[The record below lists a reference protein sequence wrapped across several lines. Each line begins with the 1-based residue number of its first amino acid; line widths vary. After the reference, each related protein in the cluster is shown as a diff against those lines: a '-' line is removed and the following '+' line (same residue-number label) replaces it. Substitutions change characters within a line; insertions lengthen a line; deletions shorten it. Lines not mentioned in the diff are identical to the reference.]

1 MYRDQADFF
10 SYYRQLQEQV
20 RGEVLRESEEQI
32 LGTDSNEMAKYVYEQ
47 CAIAPIEIDKERE
60 TNWDLQD
67 YLKDIPANQRED
79 FYQCEGAY
87 PNFPCQRA
95 TVEVPII
102 PNRHLSVIAGLRAA
116 THSLSYSDRDF
127 NWGNDCISRSF
138 ETKGYEF
145 KMDEQRIA
153 NEVNSIL
160 QSINDTINWKNQSIE
175 KGNKELYAFVW
186 DTIEKRKGEIAQ
198 NKEKLSTLTKT
209 VSIPLKK
216 KQSAG
221 AQVVRVA
228 HTPLVQRVKP
238 KPTLPEEYVLDEA
251 RINDIIALLDNQAKS
266 FEQTPKAFKELGEE
280 DLRDILLS
288 NLNSV
293 FEGGATGETFSKK
306 GKTDIYLKIAKGNIL
321 ICECKIWGGK
331 ALYDETIDQLRGY
344 LTWRHNYGIMIT
356 FANTKDFT
364 KVLKESGGAIQA
376 HSSYTNGFRKVGDTH
391 FVSNHKV
398 DDDDKQVKIHHLF
411 YHLYYK

>member
-10 SYYRQLQEQV
+10 SYYRRLQEQV
-20 RGEVLRESEEQI
+20 RGEILRESEEQ
-32 LGTDSNEMAKYVYEQ
+32 LLCTDSNEMAKYIYEQ
-47 CAIAPIEIDKERE
+47 YAVTPIEIDKGRE

-79 FYQCEGAY
+79 FYQGVGAY
-87 PNFPCQRA
+87 PNFSCQRA
-95 TVEVPII
+95 VIEVPII
-102 PNRHLSVIAGLRAA
+102 SNRHLSVISGLRAT
-116 THSLSYSDRDF
+116 THLLSYPDRDF
-127 NWGNDCISRSF
+127 NWGNDRISRSF
-138 ETKGYEF
+138 ETKGYGFE
-145 KMDEQRIA
+145 MDEQRIA

-175 KGNKELYAFVW
+175 KGNKELYAFIW
-186 DTIEKRKGEIAQ
+186 DTIEKRKGEITQ

-216 KQSAG
+216 KASAG
-221 AQVVRVA
+221 AQVVRLA

-238 KPTLPEEYVLDEA
+238 RPTLPEEYVLDEA
-251 RINDIIALLDNQAKS
+251 RVNDIITLLDNQARS
-266 FEQTPKAFKELGEE
+266 FEQTPKSFKELREE

-293 FEGGATGETFSKK
+293 FEGGATGETFSKT

-331 ALYDETIDQLRGY
+331 ALYGETIDQLRGY
-344 LTWRHNYGIMIT
+344 LTWRHNYGIVIT
-356 FANTKDFT
+356 FMKTKDFT
-364 KVLKESGGAIQA
+364 KVLEEGEGAIHA
-376 HSSYTNGFRKVGDTH
+376 HSSYINGFHKVGNTH
-391 FVSNHKV
+391 YVSNHKV

-411 YHLYYK
+411 YHLYYR

>member
-1 MYRDQADFF
+1 MYRNQADFF
-10 SYYRQLQEQV
+10 SHYRQLQEEA
-20 RGEVLRESEEQI
+20 RGTILRESEEQI
-32 LGTDSNEMAKYVYEQ
+32 LGTDSNEMAKYIYEQ
-47 CAIAPIEIDKERE
+47 HTITPIEIDKERE

-67 YLKDIPANQRED
+67 YLKNIPTHQRED
-79 FYQCEGAY
+79 FYQNEGDY

-95 TVEVPII
+95 VVEVPIV
-102 PNRHLSVIAGLRAA
+102 PNRHLSVISGLRAA

-127 NWGNDCISRSF
+127 SWGNDCISRSF
-138 ETKGYEF
+138 ETKGYGF

-175 KGNKELYAFVW
+175 KGNKELYAFIW
-186 DTIEKRKGEIAQ
+186 DTIEKRKGEISQ

-251 RINDIIALLDNQAKS
+251 RANDIITLLDNQARS
-266 FEQTPKAFKELGEE
+266 FEQTPRAFKELGEE

-321 ICECKIWGGK
+321 ICECKVWGGK
-331 ALYDETIDQLRGY
+331 ALYGETIDQLRGY

-356 FANTKDFT
+356 FVRTKDFT
-364 KVLKESGGAIQA
+364 KILGESEAAIQA
-376 HSSYTNGFRKVGDTH
+376 HLSYLNGFRKVGQTH
-391 FVSNHKV
+391 FVSNHKI
-398 DDDDKQVKIHHLF
+398 DDDDKEVKIHHLF

>member
-1 MYRDQADFF
+1 MFGQPSISD
-10 SYYRQLQEQV
+10 YYRKLQEDV
-20 RGEVLRESEEQI
+20 RSEVLRESEEQI
-32 LGTDSNEMAKYVYEQ
+32 LGSNVDELAQYIFERY
-47 CAIAPIEIDKERE
+47 ALSPIEIDSERE
-60 TNWDLQD
+60 TSWDLQD
-67 YLKDIPANQRED
+67 YLKDISANRREGFYANEGTLRD
-79 FYQCEGAY
+79 FSA
-87 PNFPCQRA
+87 QRA
-95 TVEVPII
+95 VVEVPIV
-102 PNRHLSVIAGLRAA
+102 PNKDLQTISQLQGNTV
-116 THSLSYSDRDF
+116 SMSYSDKDF
-127 NWGNDCISRSF
+127 AWGTDTISRSF
-138 ETKGYEF
+138 PTRDYQYQL
-145 KMDEQRIA
+145 DEQGIA
-153 NEVNSIL
+153 NQVNSIL
-160 QSINDTINWKNQSIE
+160 GTINDTIRWKNEAII
-175 KGNKELYAFVW
+175 KGNQELLAHIKFHIQQRRGSLEQSK
-186 DTIEKRKGEIAQ
+186 D
-198 NKEKLSTLTKT
+198 KLAALTKT
-209 VSIPLKK
+209 INIPLKK
-216 KQSAG
+216 KLNVG

-228 HTPLVQRVKP
+228 HAPLVQRVKP

-251 RINDIIALLDNQAKS
+251 KVNDIITLLDNQARS

-280 DLRDILLS
+280 DLRDIILS

-331 ALYDETIDQLRGY
+331 ALYDETVDQLRGY

-356 FANTKDFT
+356 FVKTKDFT
-364 KVLKESGGAIQA
+364 KVLKESEGAIQT